1 MVEENST
8 PPFINKQAVKTKLK
22 QAEKSIQLAIEEVS
36 LKDDEVR
43 LPMIHSCISCAHSYL
58 IEASANTGKKD

>member
-8 PPFINKQAVKTKLK
+8 SLFNKQAVETKLK

-36 LKDDEVR
+36 LKEEEVR

-58 IEASANTGKKD
+58 IEASANTGKKGY